1 MKVWMGVTEPPA
13 VTTHYSMKGPA
24 MKEHQNKFEDE
35 TENGPYQVKDIPT
48 LISDIAEFVENSN
61 LSEKGKSVR
70 LGQLTSKLLK
80 CQNSVWSGLG
90 MVDRK
95 FSHCEIF
102 IHRSG
107 EVLNVLP
114 MIVDSEGDSY
124 DLEEASGKVDF
135 MIPVAEIMRRAEAYR
150 DNQDF

>member
-1 MKVWMGVTEPPA
+1 MKDYKIA
-13 VTTHYSMKGPA
+13 
-24 MKEHQNKFEDE
+24 FEDE
-35 TENGPYQVKDIPT
+35 TENGPYQVKDIPSLLDCIT
-48 LISDIAEFVENSN
+48 EFIESSK

-70 LGQLTSKLLK
+70 LGQLTSKLIK
-80 CQNSVWSGLG
+80 CRNSVWSGLG
-90 MVDRK
+90 MVDRS
-95 FSHCEIF
+95 FSRCEIF

-107 EVLNVLP
+107 DVLNVLP

-124 DLEEASGKVDF
+124 DLDEASGKVDF